1 MESPLQ
7 RNQLLALLPEADRLA
22 LGTQADL
29 VSLQAYDELYAVDG
43 PIEHVYFPLT
53 LMASIL
59 IEAGE
64 STEVDVATVGNEGML
79 GSMIVLNVL
88 RAWGRTLVQVGG
100 MAVKLPVAALLTHLE
115 RQPLFRT
122 ILAQYQDT
130 FTRHIFQVG
139 ACNLLHTMEERCA
152 RWLLMTQDRVGQA
165 TFALTQQ
172 FLAQMLGVRRDR
184 GSRPRAPQAGR
195 ADHLCAGAL
204 RDSRSGRAGS
214 RLVPVLCAHH
224 RSLSAHAHG
233 SVQRL
238 TLRMHDS
245 VLITSC
251 ISI

>member
-7 RNQLLALLPEADRLA
+7 RNQLLALLPEADRLT

-122 ILAQYQDT
+122 ILAQYQDA

-172 FLAQMLGVRRDR
+172 FLAQMLGVRRATV
-184 GSRPRAPQAGR
+184 G
-195 ADHLCAGAL
+195 LAL
-204 RDSRSGRAGS
+204 GLLKRAGLITYVRGRFEIRDRAGLEAVS
-214 RLVPVLCAHH
+214 CPCYARITA
-224 RSLSAHAHG
+224 AY
-233 SVQRL
+233 Q
-238 TLRMHDS
+238 RMHTDLS
-245 VLITSC
+245 SA
-251 ISI
+251 

>member
-29 VSLQAYDELYAVDG
+29 VSLQTYDELYAVDG

-122 ILAQYQDT
+122 ILAQYQDA

-139 ACNLLHTMEERCA
+139 ACNLLHTIEERCA

-165 TFALTQQ
+165 TFPLTQQ
-172 FLAQMLGVRRDR
+172 FLAQMLGVRRATV
-184 GSRPRAPQAGR
+184 G
-195 ADHLCAGAL
+195 LAL
-204 RDSRSGRAGS
+204 GLLKRAGLIIYVRGRFEIRDRAGLEAVS
-214 RLVPVLCAHH
+214 CPCYARITA
-224 RSLSAHAHG
+224 AY
-233 SVQRL
+233 Q
-238 TLRMHDS
+238 RMHTDLS
-245 VLITSC
+245 SA
-251 ISI
+251 

>member
-1 MESPLQ
+1 
-7 RNQLLALLPEADRLA
+7 
-22 LGTQADL
+22 
-29 VSLQAYDELYAVDG
+29 LQAYDELYAVDG

-172 FLAQMLGVRRDR
+172 FLAQMLGVRRATV
-184 GSRPRAPQAGR
+184 G
-195 ADHLCAGAL
+195 LAL
-204 RDSRSGRAGS
+204 GLLKRAGLITYARGRFEIRDRAGLEAVS
-214 RLVPVLCAHH
+214 CPCYARITA
-224 RSLSAHAHG
+224 AY
-233 SVQRL
+233 Q
-238 TLRMHDS
+238 RMHDS

>member
-7 RNQLLALLPEADRLA
+7 RNQLLALLPEADRLT

-122 ILAQYQDT
+122 ILAQYQDA

-139 ACNLLHTMEERCA
+139 ACNLLHTIEERCA

-172 FLAQMLGVRRDR
+172 FLAQMLGVRRATV
-184 GSRPRAPQAGR
+184 G
-195 ADHLCAGAL
+195 LAL
-204 RDSRSGRAGS
+204 GLLKRAGLITYVRGRFEIRDRAGLEAVS
-214 RLVPVLCAHH
+214 CPCYARITA
-224 RSLSAHAHG
+224 AY
-233 SVQRL
+233 Q
-238 TLRMHDS
+238 RMHTDLS
-245 VLITSC
+245 SA
-251 ISI
+251 